1 MPGEIIMPL
10 LKPSK
15 NADTPPSHGLPST
28 LSEETIEAMIERAA
42 RRGAKQALQEVGL
55 EGEDAP
61 HDIHELRS
69 LLQALRLVRRTVC
82 QTFARVMTTA
92 VLVALLAGLVL
103 IIKLKH

>member
-1 MPGEIIMPL
+1 MPL
-10 LKPSK
+10 LKSSKEIAEKSANPMPSIP
-15 NADTPPSHGLPST
+15 N
-28 LSEETIEAMIERAA
+28 LSEETLEAMIDRAA

>member
-1 MPGEIIMPL
+1 MPL
-10 LKPSK
+10 LKSSKDIADKSTNPMPS
-15 NADTPPSHGLPST
+15 LPN
-28 LSEETIEAMIERAA
+28 LSEETIEAMIDRAA
-42 RRGAKQALQEVGL
+42 KRAVKEALQEVGL

-92 VLVALLAGLVL
+92 VLVALLAGLAL
-103 IIKLKH
+103 MIKLKH